1 MTDVP
6 VIDIS
11 GERFGD
17 EQASVDSAEAID
29 EALRGI
35 GFFVLSGHGIE
46 PDLIARVSSAT
57 RGFFDLPVEQKESLR
72 SKVQGSAR
80 GYISMAASALARTM
94 GRETPQDDKES
105 YGLGP
110 AQVSDEADERFYA
123 PNVWPQF
130 YAPLQPALE
139 AWYEAMQEL
148 NVILLRQFARALSL
162 APEYFE
168 ARFEGHTSTLRVSN
182 YPAQNHP
189 PLPGQM
195 RAGAH
200 TDYGA
205 YTVLL
210 GDDVHGG
217 LQVRTRAGDWI
228 DVHAPAGTFVVNVG
242 DLMMRW
248 TNDRWLSNQ
257 HRLVNPPSEHATAR
271 RQSIAFFANPR
282 EDVLISALPTCIAL
296 DWPTLHEPILAGEHR
311 LEKFLAAEGVSRPVP
326 APAVVVETTP

>member
-11 GERFGD
+11 GERLGD
-17 EQASVDSAEAID
+17 EEASLVSAEAID
-29 EALRGI
+29 EALCGS
-35 GFFVLSGHGIE
+35 GFFVISGHGIE
-46 PDLIARVSSAT
+46 TDLMEQVSSAA
-57 RGFFDLPVEQKESLR
+57 RGFFDLPAEQKEGLR
-72 SKVQGSAR
+72 SKAQGSAR
-80 GYISMAASALARTM
+80 GYVSMGASALARTM
-94 GRETPQDDKES
+94 GRETPGDFRES

-110 AQVSDEADERFYA
+110 IQVIEDADGRFYA
-123 PNVWPQF
+123 PNIWPSF

-139 AWYEAMQEL
+139 AWYEAMQGL
-148 NVILLRQFARALSL
+148 NRVLLRQFARALLL

-168 ARFEGHTSTLRVSN
+168 SRFEGHNSTLRAFN
-182 YPAQNHP
+182 YPAHEHP

-195 RAGAH
+195 RVGEH

-210 GDDVHGG
+210 GGDVTGG
-217 LQVRTRAGDWI
+217 LQVCTRAGDWI
-228 DVHAPAGTFVVNVG
+228 DVHAPAGTFVINVG

-257 HRLVNPPSEHATAR
+257 HRLANPPSEHATAR

-296 DWPTLHEPILAGEHR
+296 DWPTLHGPILAGEHR
-311 LEKFLAAEGVSRPVP
+311 LEKFLAAERVSRPVP
-326 APAVVVETTP
+326 APAVVVETMP